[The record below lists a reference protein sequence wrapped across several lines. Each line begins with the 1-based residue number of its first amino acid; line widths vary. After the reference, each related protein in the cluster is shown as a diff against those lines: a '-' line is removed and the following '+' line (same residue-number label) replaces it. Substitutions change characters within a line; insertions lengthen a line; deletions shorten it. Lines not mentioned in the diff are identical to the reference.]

1 MRPPRGPVRRPRP
14 GARTT
19 AAALLP
25 LLLAG
30 ALLVLA
36 PPGVAAA
43 ADGVTTEEAT
53 VPSSTGADAV
63 DLDTTLY
70 LPGSASAEDPAPAVV
85 LAHGFGGT
93 KDSVADDAR
102 DLAGRGF
109 VVLTFSARGFGAS
122 TGQIGL
128 DDPRYEVADLSTLL
142 DRLAERDDVLLD
154 APGDPRV
161 GVAGASYGGALSLLG
176 AAYDDRVD
184 AIAPQITW
192 NSLAAALF
200 PNAGGP
206 ADGATLAATAQGEGG
221 VYKRLWAGLF
231 FGVGSVPTAGGL
243 LDALGGGGGVDA
255 TDLPAVDPATLDPAA
270 VEQALTC
277 GRFRAEICAAYADA
291 AATGTLTPEIA
302 EILDRSSPA
311 GVLDRI
317 SAPTL
322 LVQGTQDSLFGL
334 GQADANARGIA
345 ANGTPVRVV
354 WYDGGHDNGASARV
368 TGSLRDEVAGW
379 FSWHLRDE
387 GDPDRGSDPGT
398 GFEFPAPTGVATSGL
413 TVQGGSAARTVV
425 ADAYP
430 GLDGAEPAERRPV
443 AVSGPAQPVVTPAG
457 GTPAALTTVPGL
469 GAVTAA
475 LGGATVEIPGQFA
488 AFDSRPLDEA
498 VEVVGAPT
506 VDLAVSSPT
515 GTAVLFAKL
524 YDVADGGAPT
534 LPAGLVSPLR
544 LTGISTDPAAPTEV
558 TVTLPGIVHRFE
570 AGHTM
575 RVVVSSTDQAFAL
588 PAEPAVYS
596 VALADGDGAVL
607 AVPEVDGTP
616 VGDSAATRWWVLL
629 GVVVGLALLGW
640 SAAVLWGR
648 RQRRRVSEVEPDGED
663 VPLRFEGVTKAY
675 KDGFV
680 AVRDLSFEVRR
691 GQVLGLLG
699 PNGAGKT
706 TSLRM
711 LMGLIRPTEG
721 RISVF
726 GHAAGPGKPVLS
738 RLGSFVEGTGLMP
751 HLSGRDNLRLYWA
764 ATGRPEA
771 DAHMAEAIE
780 VAGLGAA
787 IDRPV
792 RRYSQGMRQRVAIA
806 QAMLG
811 LPDLLVL
818 DEPTNGLDPPQI
830 HAMREVLRSYAATG
844 RTVIVSS
851 HLLSEIEQTCS
862 HVVVMAKGQKIAQGT
877 VEEIVGTGGSVLV
890 GLASG
895 ASAADADRAV
905 AVLEALPGVTVDRTD
920 DGLVADLGAGTTRA
934 RALQALVAA
943 EVPVEA
949 FTPRRRLED
958 AFLAL
963 VGEGS

>member
-1 MRPPRGPVRRPRP
+1 VPHCPRP
-14 GARTT
+14 GARPTPG
-19 AAALLP
+19 ALLT

-30 ALLVLA
+30 ALLLVA
-36 PPGVAAA
+36 PPAPAAA
-43 ADGVTTEEAT
+43 AEDVRTEDAT
-53 VPSSTGADAV
+53 VPSGSGADAV
-63 DLDTTLY
+63 ELDTTLY
-70 LPGSASAEDPAPAVV
+70 LPGSAGADDPAPAVV
-85 LAHGFGGT
+85 LAHGFGGS
-93 KDSVADDAR
+93 KDSVADDAA

-142 DRLAERDDVLLD
+142 DLLADRDDVLLD

-161 GVAGASYGGALSLLG
+161 GVAGASYGGALSLLA

-192 NSLAAALF
+192 NSLSAALF
-200 PNAGGP
+200 PDSTAPG
-206 ADGATLAATAQGEGG
+206 ADAATVAATGQGDGG

-231 FGVGSVPTAGGL
+231 FGVGSVPTGGGL
-243 LDALGGGGGVDA
+243 LDALGGGAPDLDA
-255 TDLPAVDPATLDPAA
+255 ADLPAVDPGTLDPAA

-277 GRFRAEICAAYADA
+277 GRFRADICAAYSDA

-302 EILDRSSPA
+302 AVLDRSSPA
-311 GVLDRI
+311 AVLDRI

-322 LVQGTQDSLFGL
+322 LVQGTRDSLFGL

-354 WYDGGHDNGASARV
+354 WYDGGHDAGASARV
-368 TGSLRDEVAGW
+368 TSSLRDDVAEW
-379 FSWHLRDE
+379 FSWYLRDE
-387 GDPDRGSDPGT
+387 GDPARGSDPGA
-398 GFEFPAPTGVATSGL
+398 GFEFPAPTGIATGL
-413 TVQGGSAARTVV
+413 SVQGDGESRTVV

-430 GLDGAEPAERRPV
+430 GLDGAEPAQRSAV
-443 AVSGPAQPVVTPAG
+443 GVSGPAQPIVTPPG
-457 GTPAALTTVPGL
+457 GSPAALTTVPGL
-469 GAVTAA
+469 GAVSAA

-488 AFDSRPLDEA
+488 SFGSRPLAEA

-515 GTAVLFAKL
+515 GSAVLFAKL
-524 YDVADGGAPT
+524 YDVGPDGGLT
-534 LPAGLVSPLR
+534 LPGGLVAPLQ
-544 LTGISTDPAAPTEV
+544 LTGLSTDPTAPTEV
-558 TVTLPGIVHRFE
+558 AVTLPGIVHRFE

-575 RVVVSSTDQAFAL
+575 RVVVSSTDQAYAL
-588 PAEPAVYS
+588 PAGAAVYS

-607 AVPEVDGTP
+607 SVPEVDGTP
-616 VGDSAATRWWVLL
+616 VGDSGTSRWWVLL
-629 GVVVGLALLGW
+629 GVLAALGVLGW
-640 SAAVLWGR
+640 LAARLWGA

-711 LMGLIRPTEG
+711 LMGLIRPTAG

-764 ATGRPEA
+764 ATGRPDA
-771 DAHMAEAIE
+771 DAHMDEAIE

-830 HAMREVLRSYAATG
+830 HAMREVLQSYAATG

-862 HVVVMAKGQKIAQGT
+862 HVVVMTKGQKIAQGT

-890 GLASG
+890 GLVDPAETE
-895 ASAADADRAV
+895 RAL
-905 AVLEALPGVTVDRTD
+905 AVLAALPGVTVERDD
-920 DGLVADLGAGTTRA
+920 DGLVAELGAGTSRA
-934 RALQALVAA
+934 EALQALVASDVA
-943 EVPVEA
+943 VDQ

-963 VGEGS
+963 VGES